1 MIVFLL
7 MRALLAAP
15 TISQEKQ
22 VRAKRF
28 STGEFLLILISVLN
42 IFLLLYTSIPGP
54 KTEAAAEVAV
64 LPALPRPPDQA
75 AHHTVD
81 TIAKLLIAGKIQTG
95 KQLKSL

>member
-1 MIVFLL
+1 MFLL

-15 TISQEKQ
+15 TPSQEKQ

-42 IFLLLYTSIPGP
+42 IFLLVYTNIPGP
-54 KTEAAAEVAV
+54 ETEAAAVLPRQPEVAV
-64 LPALPRPPDQA
+64 LPTLPRPPDQA
-75 AHHTVD
+75 THHTVD

-95 KQLKSL
+95 KQ